1 MLKKTL
7 IGGKLNNTLE
17 QSMDQRGNKKLSWD
31 KWKGKHNIQKL
42 MGCSKQ
48 SLKRKVHTNK
58 HIKNQERSQVNNLT
72 LHFKEPE
79 KE

>member
-1 MLKKTL
+1 
-7 IGGKLNNTLE
+7 
-17 QSMDQRGNKKLSWD
+17 
-31 KWKGKHNIQKL
+31 

-79 KE
+79 KEQQTDQSQEGNNRAEINDREQENRKLLNLNYK

>member
-1 MLKKTL
+1 
-7 IGGKLNNTLE
+7 
-17 QSMDQRGNKKLSWD
+17 
-31 KWKGKHNIQKL
+31 

-58 HIKNQERSQVNNLT
+58 HIKNQERAQVNNLT

-79 KE
+79 KEQQTDQSQEGNNRAEINDREQENRKLLNLNYK